1 MSVMGRVVMVVVGA
15 AALLGMSYV
24 VKTYVLPRFGVEAQ
38 LERAEADLVAI
49 PAFQLIR
56 QHDRA
61 TYDGFMNDLKA
72 GIRAGKSHDQVVL
85 ELKPRMEQFVIKR
98 LPIASD
104 KAVTQYVAVMAKELR
119 FLTSKDPDLC
129 FKFLFPQ
136 QYGPI
141 NIQQHVPQE
150 LIDAD
155 LAALAAL
162 VKSSAEAPQAIP
174 TQADVGDDLAAAF
187 APLQQKHGD
196 KLAVL
201 DNPTDPSVDKAEACG
216 IFGDLYETILTLPEQ
231 RSSRV
236 LRFMFSQV

>member
-1 MSVMGRVVMVVVGA
+1 MSVIGRVVAVVVGVA
-15 AALLGMSYV
+15 AVVGTSYV
-24 VKTYVLPRFGVEAQ
+24 VSTYVMPRFGVEAR
-38 LERAEADLVAI
+38 LARAEAELVAI

-61 TYDGFMNDLKA
+61 TYDGFMADLKA
-72 GIRAGKSHDQVVL
+72 GVRAGKSHDEVVL
-85 ELKPRMEQFVIKR
+85 ELKPRMEQFVVKR

-104 KAVTQYVAVMAKELR
+104 QAVTQYVGVMARELR
-119 FLTSKDPDLC
+119 WLTKKDPNLC
-129 FKFLFPQ
+129 FRFLFPQ
-136 QYGPI
+136 QYGAL
-141 NIQQHVPQE
+141 NVQQHIPQE

-155 LAALAAL
+155 LAALAAV

-174 TQADVGDDLAAAF
+174 TQADAADDLAAAF

-196 KLAVL
+196 KLGVL

-216 IFGDLYETILTLPEQ
+216 IFGDLYETILTLPPE